1 MQRVRSKLKQQNK
14 RMSNKQKANEACN
27 EVAIK
32 GLRELKI
39 WIEGELDSPS
49 VNYETMCELVARA
62 YLIKSNARNAWR
74 ANL

>member
-1 MQRVRSKLKQQNK
+1 MQRARNKPKQQNK
-14 RMSNKQKANEACN
+14 KMSNRQKANEACN

-39 WIEGELDSPS
+39 WIEGELDSTS

-62 YLIKSNARNAWR
+62 YLIKTNARNAWG